1 MEIERKYLI
10 KEIPFSLEAYPYKE
24 LEQGYISI
32 SPVIRIRKA
41 DEQYI
46 LTVKSSGLLERQEFE
61 LPMNEA
67 DYKRLLGKVDGN
79 LVTKRRYII
88 PLTDT
93 EGTTGDK
100 QKDAGLKIEL
110 DVFEGELAPL
120 QLAEVEFETK
130 EEAEQFVPPEWFGE
144 DVTFSSKYHNST
156 LSQPGAFVF
165 LSGTQTVL

>member
-24 LEQGYISI
+24 LEQGYIST

-61 LPMNEA
+61 LPMNET

-79 LVTKRRYII
+79 LVTKRRYALPVKRRLHKRQQSDRI
-88 PLTDT
+88 PRYANACRLR
-93 EGTTGDK
+93 
-100 QKDAGLKIEL
+100 
-110 DVFEGELAPL
+110 
-120 QLAEVEFETK
+120 
-130 EEAEQFVPPEWFGE
+130 
-144 DVTFSSKYHNST
+144 N
-156 LSQPGAFVF
+156 
-165 LSGTQTVL
+165 LSGCRR

>member
-24 LEQGYISI
+24 LEQGYIST

-61 LPMNEA
+61 LPMNET

-88 PLTDT
+88 RLRI
-93 EGTTGDK
+93 
-100 QKDAGLKIEL
+100 QR
-110 DVFEGELAPL
+110 
-120 QLAEVEFETK
+120 
-130 EEAEQFVPPEWFGE
+130 EQPAIRKRMQDLRLNWMSLRGCIR
-144 DVTFSSKYHNST
+144 
-156 LSQPGAFVF
+156 G
-165 LSGTQTVL
+165 

>member
-24 LEQGYISI
+24 LEQGYIST

-61 LPMNEA
+61 LPMNET

-100 QKDAGLKIEL
+100 ERMQDLRLNWMSLRGCIR
-110 DVFEGELAPL
+110 G
-120 QLAEVEFETK
+120 
-130 EEAEQFVPPEWFGE
+130 
-144 DVTFSSKYHNST
+144 
-156 LSQPGAFVF
+156 
-165 LSGTQTVL
+165 

>member
-24 LEQGYISI
+24 LEQGYIST

-61 LPMNEA
+61 LPMNET

-100 QKDAGLKIEL
+100 EKGCR
-110 DVFEGELAPL
+110 
-120 QLAEVEFETK
+120 T
-130 EEAEQFVPPEWFGE
+130 
-144 DVTFSSKYHNST
+144 
-156 LSQPGAFVF
+156 
-165 LSGTQTVL
+165 

>member
-24 LEQGYISI
+24 LEQGYIST

-67 DYKRLLGKVDGN
+67 DYKRI
-79 LVTKRRYII
+79 RRTPYF
-88 PLTDT
+88 P
-93 EGTTGDK
+93 
-100 QKDAGLKIEL
+100 
-110 DVFEGELAPL
+110 
-120 QLAEVEFETK
+120 
-130 EEAEQFVPPEWFGE
+130 
-144 DVTFSSKYHNST
+144 YST
-156 LSQPGAFVF
+156 QGSRPSQPSRLIQYLMFSYLCFYFINPNKSFKASLIDGWVNIE
-165 LSGTQTVL
+165 SRRNV

>member
-24 LEQGYISI
+24 LEQGYIST

-61 LPMNEA
+61 LPMNET

-100 QKDAGLKIEL
+100 EKDAGLKIEL
-110 DVFEGELAPL
+110 DVFEGLYQGL
-120 QLAEVEFETK
+120 IYAEVEFEPMAGI
-130 EEAEQFVPPEWFGE
+130 ECGDPLRLLVFG
-144 DVTFSSKYHNST
+144 DPARRIKGF
-156 LSQPGAFVF
+156 AFVTE
-165 LSGTQTVL
+165 LKV